1 MELHQLIYLSQ
12 ATGKVTQEDLANI
25 LETAK
30 RNNGEIE
37 VTGSLFYNG
46 GWFLQILEGE
56 LKTIQKLY
64 NKIERDPRHKN
75 SKILYLEPAK
85 FRTFGRWTM
94 NMSNLENPKSDK
106 REELVKLIEA
116 AKKSGDTGLRSPAVK
131 LLNLFS
137 Q

>member
-12 ATGKVTQEDLANI
+12 ATRKITQEDLAEI
-25 LETAK
+25 LDVAK
-30 RNNGEIE
+30 RNNGQID

-56 LKTIQKLY
+56 LKTIKALY
-64 NKIERDPRHKN
+64 SKIERDSRHKN

-94 NMSNLENPKSDK
+94 NMSNLEKPKSDK
-106 REELVKLIEA
+106 RDELIELIEM
-116 AKKSGDTGLRSPAVK
+116 AKKSGDNELRSPAVK